1 MPKILKIDQLIDK
14 VSSYIHVRV
23 DMLKADMMGQLSGI
37 IAGVITILMVMF
49 FMAFVCL
56 FLSLGLAS
64 WLNDLLDTVVWGY
77 IIVAAF
83 YGILT
88 FISIRMAQSGTLR
101 ERIKQIFTED
111 Q

>member
-14 VSSYIHVRV
+14 ISSYIHVRV

-64 WLNDLLDTVVWGY
+64 WLNALLNSVVWGY
-77 IIVAAF
+77 VIVAGF

-88 FISIRMAQSGTLR
+88 FIAIRLAQSGALK
-101 ERIKQIFTED
+101 ERIKQIFTDE
-111 Q
+111 